1 MKTISFLRAIKFGLI
16 DFGRNIWLSLGTLA
30 IIVLT
35 LFTISFLIF
44 LNILGN
50 KAIQEVQE
58 KVNISVYFE
67 PSSDEGQIKKLKE
80 EISGWTQVK
89 ETVYISQA
97 GALESFQEKHK
108 EDPLI
113 MASLKEL
120 EENPLK
126 ASLMIIAY
134 FPEQYVQIAER
145 LESKHYESIID
156 EINFRDNQ
164 PIIDK
169 LSNIT
174 SNIKRIG
181 VIVGAILCTIAILV
195 VFNTIRLTIY
205 TKRKEIGIMKL
216 VGATNQFIQLPYI
229 IEGALYG
236 LFAGII
242 NFGILYYLFK
252 YTSPK
257 ISTFFESQG
266 PNLFDYFTVNIALI
280 LALEVGFAIFL
291 GVVSSFIA
299 TRKYLR
305 V

>member
-1 MKTISFLRAIKFGLI
+1 MKVRSFSRAIKFGLL

-30 IIVLT
+30 IMVLT
-35 LFTISFLIF
+35 LFTISLLVF

-50 KAIQEVQE
+50 EAIQEFQE
-58 KVNISVYFE
+58 KVSISVYFK
-67 PSSDEGQIKKLKE
+67 STSKEGQIKKLEKEVSSWTQIKETTYISKE
-80 EISGWTQVK
+80 E
-89 ETVYISQA
+89 
-97 GALESFQEKHK
+97 ALLSFQEKHK

-126 ASLMIIAY
+126 ASLTIVAH

-145 LESKHYESIID
+145 LESKHYQSIID
-156 EINFRDNQ
+156 EINFRDNRS
-164 PIIDK
+164 IIDR

-174 SNIKRIG
+174 RTIKRIG
-181 VIVGAILCTIAILV
+181 VITGSILCAVAILV

-205 TKRKEIGIMKL
+205 TQRKEIGIMKL

-236 LFAGII
+236 LFAGVI
-242 NFGILYYLFK
+242 NFGILYYLVR
-252 YTSPK
+252 YISPK
-257 ISTFFESQG
+257 IYTFFESQVSG
-266 PNLFDYFTVNIALI
+266 LFNYFTVNLALI
-280 LALEVGFAIFL
+280 LAIEVGFAIFL
-291 GVVSSFIA
+291 GIMSSFIA
-299 TRKYLR
+299 TRKYLK